1 MYVSIY
7 ISICMFIY
15 ERIQKHAHKKML
27 LALLTLPSLHFSS
40 HEKMSWYFMFYHISQ
55 QKWLSMQKYGCDFLA
70 LLPKLM
76 LHFLDMTHPYIYLSV
91 SGKVSHSSHFHWH
104 QSVFQKKR
112 LQHIKK
118 CREDRPTGCSVTQ
131 NIKDQLFSFYTL
143 LRSYSQ
149 PNHIYNSSQLFAFIY
164 YVYIILAC
172 IQRMCAEF

>member
-7 ISICMFIY
+7 ISVYVCVCAPTYLYKNTPTRKCLWPYSLFPPC
-15 ERIQKHAHKKML
+15 
-27 LALLTLPSLHFSS
+27 TSLPSIMVFYVLPHITTKMALHAEIQVRFTCFVAETNVTFSGYDS
-40 HEKMSWYFMFYHISQ
+40 SLHISQ
-55 QKWLSMQKYGCDFLA
+55 CKLEGIPFFPFPLA
-70 LLPKLM
+70 PISIL
-76 LHFLDMTHPYIYLSV
+76 
-91 SGKVSHSSHFHWH
+91 
-104 QSVFQKKR
+104 KKR
-112 LQHIKK
+112 LLHIKK
-118 CREDRPTGCSVTQ
+118 CREDRLTGCSVMQ